1 MARALGRRRVVAPD
15 GVEWSVSR
23 RWLTRRLA
31 WPRRTNISSESLV
44 NLGVPDVGDFGEGL
58 LVFAVLLAVVL
69 VVVPLLLFG
78 IELITLGGL
87 LAAGP
92 SRSGC
97 AAPPM
102 AS

>member
-1 MARALGRRRVVAPD
+1 MVAPD

-78 IELITLGGL
+78 IELITLVAYLQPGFSVGL
-87 LAAGP
+87 C
-92 SRSGC
+92 C
-97 AAPPM
+97 AAHG
-102 AS
+102 